1 MNKADGTHHTL
12 ETVREEK
19 DLGVVIDS
27 QLTFSKHISLKVN
40 KANSIMGLIRR
51 TFRHLDEQ
59 TFRGLFKALVR
70 PHLEYAG
77 TVWNPATKKDIT
89 ALENVQRRATK
100 LMPSLKQLSYE
111 ERLRRI
117 DLPTLRYRRLRGDM
131 IETYKMLTGLYD
143 PDTQPLLELDNNQ
156 RTRGHPYK
164 LLKPRC
170 RTSHRLNTFTHR
182 IVNPWNSLPDSVV
195 DATSIA
201 AFERRLDKHWANLDM
216 KYVYDSNSPVV
227 VKSDQSADFDIP
239 NTDLDIQDH

>member
-1 MNKADGTHHTL
+1 MRKGWG
-12 ETVREEK
+12 E
-19 DLGVVIDS
+19 
-27 QLTFSKHISLKVN
+27 
-40 KANSIMGLIRR
+40 SIYPLW
-51 TFRHLDEQ
+51 D
-59 TFRGLFKALVR
+59 
-70 PHLEYAG
+70 
-77 TVWNPATKKDIT
+77 
-89 ALENVQRRATK
+89 
-100 LMPSLKQLSYE
+100 
-111 ERLRRI
+111 
-117 DLPTLRYRRLRGDM
+117 RRLRGDM
-131 IETYKMLTGLYD
+131 IETYKVLTGLYD

-227 VKSDQSADFDIP
+227 IKSDQSADFDIP
-239 NTDLDIQDH
+239 NTDLDIQDHWGPSSSIHLCIYVCMYKLYALYSPRCHR